1 MHAFSAIGEI
11 PSSTAVASQQRGA
24 EACLTGAVFWYEVL
38 FGVLVVAVGPPQRAS
53 HAYAGACLLCSFEKP
68 PRQVMGANGNEIV
81 VEFDCGSQQFADCA
95 AAIIK
100 VSGTGVRLRCVVVY
114 TQGSPGNVFFAECF
128 PPLSDPCSSLA
139 GYSSVNYNSNCSARA
154 YTEYFLTKRLKAR
167 AKTHETLIQPHPFLS
182 MQVEFDPAVAVSVD
196 NPDGSKHH
204 HLLT

>member
-1 MHAFSAIGEI
+1 
-11 PSSTAVASQQRGA
+11 
-24 EACLTGAVFWYEVL
+24 
-38 FGVLVVAVGPPQRAS
+38 
-53 HAYAGACLLCSFEKP
+53 
-68 PRQVMGANGNEIV
+68 MGANGNEIV

-100 VSGTGVRLRCVVVY
+100 VSGTGVGLY
-114 TQGSPGNVFFAECF
+114 TQGSPENVFFAECF
-128 PPLSDPCSSLA
+128 PPLSDPCSSQA
-139 GYSSVNYNSNCSARA
+139 GYSSVIYNSQLLGSSI
-154 YTEYFLTKRLKAR
+154 YFLTKRLKAR